1 MAVKALGLCCIVSC
15 TLARKYFALFLQIIN
30 HDNDVVKN
38 TALQAMFDFLCEFGV
53 HEMVRKDESSKNK
66 KSSNSER
73 TLEGTADIDIPEP
86 ELANIEDEDD
96 TNEEPVLEE
105 EEMTYDQFLERL
117 IELILNHLSSD
128 SEFIR
133 FTTVQG
139 TGKLMLLGKVY
150 SPHLLSQLILLWYN
164 PNSTTQIRHF
174 LGVYFPLFAF
184 QDTKFRSSAAGQSAF
199 EECFLETIGS
209 VYEMTRKDP
218 REYEPHEFEIT
229 PAEIEN
235 MIVFMTNLMNDDA
248 HVRVMTSLCN
258 RILDFLSKRRTD
270 DFVYKYLFKALSCL
284 IIDAATKR
292 QLKDLKILVSK
303 IEKQVTVLKLP
314 QVSVRRLEKLSE
326 KIDSSLER
334 LKEAGNNSQLSLDRT
349 ITNAE
354 IDDDDNSDGRGERVG
369 REQND
374 GEEEE
379 DAAGGEEDDDDS
391 TSAINYNLL
400 NKSYAADEDPT
411 NDTDSEGDEEK

>member
-15 TLARKYFALFLQIIN
+15 NLARKYFALFLQIIN

-53 HEMVRKDESSKNK
+53 HEMVRKDESSKKKK
-66 KSSNSER
+66 KSSSSER

-96 TNEEPVLEE
+96 ANEEPVLEE
-105 EEMTYDQFLERL
+105 EEMSYDQFLERL
-117 IELILNHLSSD
+117 IELILNHLSSE
-128 SEFIR
+128 SESIR

-184 QDTKFRSSAAGQSAF
+184 QDTKFRSSAVGQSAF
-199 EECFLETIGS
+199 EECFLETIGA
-209 VYEMTRKDP
+209 VFEMTRKDP
-218 REYEPHEFEIT
+218 AEFDPHEFEIT

-248 HVRVMTSLCN
+248 HVRVLMSLSN

-270 DFVYKYLFKALSCL
+270 DFVYKYLFKALSCF

-292 QLKDLKILVSK
+292 QLKDLRILVSK
-303 IEKQVTVLKLP
+303 IEKQVTLLKLP

-334 LKEAGNNSQLSLDRT
+334 LREAGNNSQLSLDRT
-349 ITNAE
+349 ITAE
-354 IDDDDNSDGRGERVG
+354 NDGDDDDDGTERME
-369 REQND
+369 REPND
-374 GEEEE
+374 GEEED
-379 DAAGGEEDDDDS
+379 DAAGEEDDDS

-400 NKSYAADEDPT
+400 NKSYAADEDAT
-411 NDTDSEGDEEK
+411 IDTDSDGDEEK